1 MNLNQYVENIRMGL
15 DTLRSHKM
23 RSLLTVLGVII
34 GVLTVIVIASILTGM
49 RRNIVGLVEEMGTH
63 NIFAFH
69 LTTGVQTGP
78 RDRKEWQRKPL
89 TVEDAEA
96 IRRESTVIEDVS
108 YYGSSFRPVTV
119 KYHEHSYRQGQMQ
132 GVSSN
137 HAAVTNIVLDE
148 GRFIS
153 PIDDRHRNRI
163 AVLGIDVVEALFPNY
178 DRVVGRAVE
187 IDGNR
192 FTVAGVLQKRK
203 AAFFGVNSEDSMIY
217 VPYRTFRSLY
227 PKSEFLVIVA
237 RAREGSLAKA
247 LDQMEVILRRQRGLR
262 YNEESNFDLTTADR
276 QIQEFDTITAG
287 AGLIA
292 IAISGVGLLVGGIGV
307 MNIMLVSVTER
318 TREIGIRKA
327 IGAKRRDI
335 TFQFLF
341 EAMTLTTSGG
351 ILGIL
356 FAVGVSTL
364 LIWLIPSIPAQIPMW
379 AVVTG
384 LFVSISVGLIFGV
397 WPAVKAARLDP
408 IDALRHEQPGAL
420 RLVARRSL
428 ADSPRRHEALEK
440 GRCQS

>member
-1 MNLNQYVENIRMGL
+1 MNLNQYTENIRMGL

-23 RSLLTVLGVII
+23 RSFLTVLGVII

-49 RRNIVGLVEEMGTH
+49 RSSIISLVEQMGTH
-63 NIFAFH
+63 TVYAFH
-69 LTTGVQTGP
+69 LTTGPQTGA

-96 IRRESTVIEDVS
+96 IRRESTVVEDVS
-108 YYGSSFRPVTV
+108 YRGFAFTNPTV
-119 KYHEHSYRQGQMQ
+119 KYRDRSYEQTQLQ

-137 HAAVTNIVLDE
+137 YAGVINIALDE

-153 PIDDRHRNRI
+153 PVDDRHRNRV
-163 AVLGIDVVEALFPNY
+163 AVLGVNVVDALFPNY
-178 DRVVGRAVE
+178 DRVAGRVIE

-192 FTVAGVLQKRK
+192 FTVVGVLQKRK
-203 AAFFGVNSEDSMIY
+203 AAMFGLNPEDSMVY

-227 PKSEFLVIVA
+227 PKNDFLLIVA
-237 RAREGSLAKA
+237 RAREGQLAKA
-247 LDQMEVILRRQRGLR
+247 LDQMESILRRQRGVR
-262 YNEESNFDLTTADR
+262 YNEESNFDLTTSER
-276 QIQEFDTITAG
+276 QIQQFDAITASV
-287 AGLIA
+287 GLIA

-318 TREIGIRKA
+318 TREIGVRKA

-351 ILGIL
+351 LLGII
-356 FAVGVSTL
+356 FAVGISSL
-364 LIWLIPSIPAQIPMW
+364 LIWLIPSMPAEIPLW
-379 AVVTG
+379 AVVAG
-384 LFVSISVGLIFGV
+384 FVVSISVGLIFGV

-408 IDALRHEQPGAL
+408 IEALRHE
-420 RLVARRSL
+420 
-428 ADSPRRHEALEK
+428 
-440 GRCQS
+440 